1 MTLGGIMKMKRV
13 FKTRHFSR
21 WMRKTELTD
30 SALCGAVAEM
40 AQGLID
46 ADLGGGVVKKRVGLA
61 GRGKRGG
68 ARTLIAT
75 NKACRWFFVY
85 GFEKSERAN
94 ITQDEL
100 GALRDIASDLLG
112 RSGAQLDKAVEEGV
126 VQEICHDQKD

>member
-1 MTLGGIMKMKRV
+1 MRRV

-30 SALCGAVAEM
+30 SALCSAVAEM

-68 ARTLIAT
+68 ARTLVAT
-75 NKACRWFFVY
+75 NKGNRWFFVF
-85 GFEKSERAN
+85 GFEKNDRAN
-94 ITQDEL
+94 IGADEL
-100 GALRDIASDLLG
+100 EALQDLAQDLLARTG
-112 RSGAQLDKAVEEGV
+112 PQLDLAVNKQTLE
-126 VQEICHDQKD
+126 EICHAH